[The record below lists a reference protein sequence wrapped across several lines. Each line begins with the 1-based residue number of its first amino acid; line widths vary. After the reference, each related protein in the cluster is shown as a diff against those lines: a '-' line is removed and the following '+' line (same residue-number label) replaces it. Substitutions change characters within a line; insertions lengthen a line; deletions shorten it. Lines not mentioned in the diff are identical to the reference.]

1 MKKLANLLCKV
12 LLDKGTKISLD
23 TSVIKRVLI
32 LRNDKI
38 GDMIV
43 TTPLFRELK
52 KNYPNL
58 VIDVVASSANK
69 DIIRH
74 NPHINEVIVWDK
86 KGIANDVEQI
96 RKIRKNNYDVI
107 FNTLNIFSLPFLMRI
122 KLLGAKYLIGFN
134 IEKYQ
139 TNTKHLGMFDYTVDC
154 VRNRHILES
163 YFSAFENFGL
173 KQIDYRYEL
182 FGVEMHAAKT
192 RAFLDGIGGHYK
204 GLVCFNYQGSCSTRT
219 INKADAV
226 QFCRELSDKYGD
238 SAVIVIYPPSDKAL
252 AGEIVDA
259 VNQRNVFLSFE
270 TEHILELASLIR
282 ECDVVIS
289 PDTSVIHLASVY
301 NKKILGFYIN
311 SDNYKW
317 FYPASEQYRVVLSE
331 REAIEHIDARA
342 AFIALDELMLA

>member
-12 LLDKGTKISLD
+12 LLGKGKKIDFD
-23 TSVIKRVLI
+23 TRGIKRMLI

-52 KNYPNL
+52 KAYPDL
-58 VIDVVASSANK
+58 IIDVVASSANK

-74 NPHINEVIVWDK
+74 NPHIADVIVWDK
-86 KGIANDVEQI
+86 KGVANDIEQI
-96 RKIRKNNYDVI
+96 RKIRKKNYDVI
-107 FNTLNIFSLPFLMRI
+107 FSTLGIFSLPFLMRI

-134 IEKYQ
+134 NEKYQ

-154 VRNRHILES
+154 VRSRHILES
-163 YFSAFENFGL
+163 YFSALENFGL

-192 RAFLDGIGGHYK
+192 RAFLAGIGGQYK
-204 GLVCFNYQGSCSTRT
+204 GVVCFNYQGSCSTRT
-219 INKADAV
+219 INKDDAV
-226 QFCRELSDKYGD
+226 RFCQELSEKYRD
-238 SAVIVIYPPSDKAL
+238 SAIVVVYPPCDKEM
-252 AGEIVDA
+252 AGAIVDA
-259 VNQRNVFLSFE
+259 VDRRNVFLSFE

-282 ECDVVIS
+282 ECDLVIS

-311 SDNYKW
+311 SDNYKL
-317 FYPASEQYRVVLSE
+317 FYPTSEQYRVVLSE
-331 REAIEHIDARA
+331 REAIEKIDARA
-342 AFIALDELMLA
+342 AFIAIDELMTA